1 MTKLD
6 ELRQIVKEQFDKAET
21 KEQIDCFAAIKQ
33 KFDEVQRE
41 VSKEQEEIE
50 RQNAE
55 LIKSY
60 KDLVQH
66 TSFKPEKEPI
76 DTIDHQPVSFEDA
89 LNDFLKEN
97 K

>member
-41 VSKEQEEIE
+41 QEGIEQ
-50 RQNAE
+50 QNAE

-76 DTIDHQPVSFEDA
+76 DTIDHQPASFEDA
-89 LNDFLKEN
+89 LNNFLKEN

>member
-1 MTKLD
+1 MSKLE
-6 ELRQIVKEQFDKAET
+6 ELKQIVKEQFDKAET
-21 KEQIDCFAAIKQ
+21 KEQIDCFAAIKS
-33 KFDEVQRE
+33 KFDE

-60 KDLVQH
+60 QDLVQH

-76 DTIDHQPVSFEDA
+76 DTIHSQPVSFEDA
-89 LNDFLKEN
+89 LNNFLKE
-97 K
+97 KK

>member
-1 MTKLD
+1 MSKLE

-21 KEQIDCFAAIKQ
+21 KEQIDCFAAIKS
-33 KFDEVQRE
+33 KFDEVSE
-41 VSKEQEEIE
+41 EQEEIE

-76 DTIDHQPVSFEDA
+76 DTIDSQPVSFEDA
-89 LNDFLKEN
+89 LNNFLKE
-97 K
+97 KK